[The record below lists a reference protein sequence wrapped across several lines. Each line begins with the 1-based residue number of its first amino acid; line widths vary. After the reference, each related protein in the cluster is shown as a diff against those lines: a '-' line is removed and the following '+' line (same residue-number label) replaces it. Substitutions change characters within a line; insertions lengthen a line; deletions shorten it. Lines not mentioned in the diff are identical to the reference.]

1 MNILV
6 SSGHNDLE
14 NLLDQIDN
22 HEVEI
27 VNEITEKNISKAD
40 CLIILSSL
48 ENCSSTEEFNL
59 KIQGIYNTL
68 ALSVEQGINKVI
80 MISSLELL
88 DYKESYTVTENW
100 KPKPKSDLF
109 NLSVNLSEIVF
120 KEFGR
125 TFSFQKILLRIG
137 FPIGNK
143 ENIDYKFNCFTK
155 KEDFIS
161 CISKI
166 LDINFKNHFEIFH
179 LQSDSENQR
188 YLTSKVNEL
197 ESLSSSIDDYY
208 YYPRKKL

>member
-1 MNILV
+1 MNLLV

-166 LDINFKNHFEIFH
+166 LEINFKNHFEIFH

-188 YLTSKVNEL
+188 YLTSKLNEL

>member
-1 MNILV
+1 MNLLV
-6 SSGHNDLE
+6 SKGHNDLE

-68 ALSVEQGINKVI
+68 ALSVEQGVNKVI

-109 NLSVNLSEIVF
+109 NLSVNLSEKVF

-125 TFSFQKILLRIG
+125 TFSFQKILLRVG
-137 FPIGNK
+137 FPISDK
-143 ENIDYKFNCFTK
+143 DNIDNKFKCFTK

-161 CISKI
+161 CISRI
-166 LDINFKNHFEIFH
+166 LKINFKNHFEIFH

-188 YLTSKVNEL
+188 YLTSKLNNL

>member
-1 MNILV
+1 MNLLV

-143 ENIDYKFNCFTK
+143 ENIDSKFNCFTK

-166 LDINFKNHFEIFH
+166 LKINFKNHFEIFH

-188 YLTSKVNEL
+188 YLTSKLNEL

>member
-1 MNILV
+1 MNLLV

-161 CISKI
+161 CISRI
-166 LDINFKNHFEIFH
+166 LKINFKNHFEIFH

>member
-1 MNILV
+1 MNLLV

-125 TFSFQKILLRIG
+125 TFSFQKILLRVG
-137 FPIGNK
+137 FPIDNK
-143 ENIDYKFNCFTK
+143 ENINDKFKCFTK

-161 CISKI
+161 CISRI
-166 LDINFKNHFEIFH
+166 LKINFKNHFEIFH
-179 LQSDSENQR
+179 LQSDSANQR
-188 YLTSKVNEL
+188 YLTSKLNNL
-197 ESLSSSIDDYY
+197 ESLSSSVDDYY
-208 YYPRKKL
+208 YYPRRKL

>member
-1 MNILV
+1 MNLLV

-68 ALSVEQGINKVI
+68 ALSVEQGVNKVI

-109 NLSVNLSEIVF
+109 NLSVNLSEKVF

-125 TFSFQKILLRIG
+125 TFSFQKILLRVG
-137 FPIGNK
+137 FPIDDK
-143 ENIDYKFNCFTK
+143 DNIDNKFKCFTK

-161 CISKI
+161 CISRI
-166 LDINFKNHFEIFH
+166 LKINFKNHFEIFH

-188 YLTSKVNEL
+188 YLTSKLNNL

>member
-1 MNILV
+1 MNLLV

-68 ALSVEQGINKVI
+68 ALSVEYGISKVI

-109 NLSVNLSEIVF
+109 NLSVNLSEKVF

-125 TFSFQKILLRIG
+125 TFSFQKILLRVG
-137 FPIGNK
+137 FPISDK
-143 ENIDYKFNCFTK
+143 DNIDNKFKCFTK
-155 KEDFIS
+155 KCAHSVTFAS
-161 CISKI
+161 FS
-166 LDINFKNHFEIFH
+166 
-179 LQSDSENQR
+179 
-188 YLTSKVNEL
+188 
-197 ESLSSSIDDYY
+197 
-208 YYPRKKL
+208 

>member
-1 MNILV
+1 MNLLV

-125 TFSFQKILLRIG
+125 TFSFQKILLRVG

-166 LDINFKNHFEIFH
+166 LEINFKNHFEIFL

-188 YLTSKVNEL
+188 YLTSKLNEL

>member
-1 MNILV
+1 MNLLV

-166 LDINFKNHFEIFH
+166 LEINFKNHFEILH

-188 YLTSKVNEL
+188 YLTSKLNEL

>member
-1 MNILV
+1 MNLLV

-109 NLSVNLSEIVF
+109 NLSVNLSETVF

-166 LDINFKNHFEIFH
+166 LEINFKNHFEIFH

-188 YLTSKVNEL
+188 YLTSKLNEL

>member
-1 MNILV
+1 MNLLV
-6 SSGHNDLE
+6 SSGHKDIE
-14 NLLDQIDN
+14 NLLNQIDN
-22 HEVEI
+22 HEVKI

-40 CLIILSSL
+40 CLLILSSL

-68 ALSVEQGINKVI
+68 ALSVEQGVNKVI

-166 LDINFKNHFEIFH
+166 LEINFKNHFEILH

-188 YLTSKVNEL
+188 YLTSKLNEL

>member
-1 MNILV
+1 MNLLV

-143 ENIDYKFNCFTK
+143 ENIDSKFNCFTK

-166 LDINFKNHFEIFH
+166 LKINFKNHFEIFH